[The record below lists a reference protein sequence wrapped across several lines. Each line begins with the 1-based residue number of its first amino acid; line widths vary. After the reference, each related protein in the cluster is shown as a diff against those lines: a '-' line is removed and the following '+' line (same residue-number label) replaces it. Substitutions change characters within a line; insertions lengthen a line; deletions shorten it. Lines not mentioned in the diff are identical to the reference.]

1 MNERKVTGLVDDD
14 NDDEAEVETEDDSD
28 EGILTVILLLFFSCS
43 PKYFSILQA
52 IINVRAIALC

>member
-1 MNERKVTGLVDDD
+1 MTGLVDDD

-28 EGILTVILLLFFSCS
+28 EGILTVILLLFFSYS